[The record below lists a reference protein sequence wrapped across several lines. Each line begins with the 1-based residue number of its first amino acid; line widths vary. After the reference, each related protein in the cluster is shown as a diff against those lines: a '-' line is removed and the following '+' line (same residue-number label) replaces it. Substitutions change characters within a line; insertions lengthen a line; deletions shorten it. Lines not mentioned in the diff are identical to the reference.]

1 MGYSANGYGYLETKR
16 TQEVLEIVSNSDLEL
31 NMSNLGNDCLGIDF
45 YLNDNYNEDDVY
57 DFLRKI
63 TPYVL
68 NCDNLEF
75 TGEDDTHWR
84 FVFKGGRFYEQN
96 GHIEY
101 EEPGNV
107 I

>member
-1 MGYSANGYGYLETKR
+1 MGYSANGYGYLETKN
-16 TQEVLEIVSNSDLEL
+16 TQEVLNILSS
-31 NMSNLGNDCLGIDF
+31 SNLDLSVNNVDDYLAIDC

-68 NCDNLEF
+68 NCDNIEF